1 MDRIEAMHASR
12 QLSPRARKLVERR
25 LLEAGMGRDDP
36 LAVIV
41 VLEVAM
47 EEKLAQVRGL
57 PAAIATELDSAGQRQ
72 AAAHAEAVVAGV
84 QTRLAPTLTALGRR
98 SVLAAG
104 RRTALAL
111 VVGGA
116 LCLGAGVLIGEQRL
130 LARQVPLNDVLT
142 LRADADSWA
151 RLIAS
156 NPFSLDAL
164 LQKHCS
170 PTGPQVWIGSAGRGC
185 TVPLWLPDQPVP
197 APGSLAQLAHAA
209 QTWLARFPAGGVA
222 LAGFLSGLG
231 AGLLASA
238 VRSRM
243 LWRGHA
249 ASPNRTRR
257 SSKPGSSA

>member
-12 QLSPRARKLVERR
+12 QLPPRARKLVERR

-164 LQKHCS
+164 LQKYCGA
-170 PTGPQVWIGSAGRGC
+170 TGPQVWIGSAGRGC

-222 LAGFLSGLG
+222 LAGFLGGLG

-243 LWRGHA
+243 AWRGHA
-249 ASPNRTRR
+249 SSPRRARR
-257 SSKPGSSA
+257 SSKSGASA